1 MVLYAKTDER
11 LVTYNTFQMSNN
23 TISVKTL
30 DLNQNFLHII
40 NNWMT
45 SSMSPLKYRINRV
58 EYSFAFSLY

>member
-11 LVTYNTFQMSNN
+11 LVTCNTFQMSNN

-40 NNWMT
+40 NNCMT
-45 SSMSPLKYRINRV
+45 SSMSPLKYRINRI
-58 EYSFAFSLY
+58 EYSFAFSLH